1 MVKTDVWFLID
12 SNLLKRVRTKL
23 LELYTK
29 LLHTKLNDSEL
40 LHLKKFRKYHEFD
53 HSDVNDFFKYY
64 IQTNLI
70 SKPKTP
76 DKDKLLIF
84 GYLRTLFL
92 GILRSSPRTNV
103 LSKRVKKYE
112 RTYQL
117 SKTLESF
124 LKLYRKKIGFIKHE
138 LSQDILKEAGK
149 TISECKNLPQQACLP
164 PRCQYVKKTMKNG
177 HVYGYCAKNIL
188 DESLKESL
196 KSTNHFNLYDQTPV
210 HIYLLLP

>member
-23 LELYTK
+23 RELYK
-29 LLHTKLNDSEL
+29 ELLRAKLNDSDL
-40 LHLKKFRKYHEFD
+40 LHLKKFRKYHDFD
-53 HSDVNDFFKYY
+53 DSEVNDFFKYY

-70 SKPKTP
+70 SKSKHP

-112 RTYQL
+112 RTYEL
-117 SKTLESF
+117 SKALESF
-124 LKLYRKKIGFIKHE
+124 LSLYRKKIGFTKRE
-138 LSQDILKEAGK
+138 LSQDVLKEAGK
-149 TISECKNLPQQACLP
+149 TISKCKNLPQQACLP
-164 PRCQYVKKTMKNG
+164 PRCQYVQKTMKNG
-177 HVYGYCAKNIL
+177 MIRGYCAKKYTRRKSRRISKK
-188 DESLKESL
+188 DKSL
-196 KSTNHFNLYDQTPV
+196 
-210 HIYLLLP
+210 